1 MTAMRLD
8 GKVAIVTGGARGQG
22 AAVARRFVEEGARV
36 TIADIRDDLGKE
48 LAAELG
54 DAAIYQRLD
63 VTSEEDWTAAVT
75 ETATAFGQVNVLV
88 NNAGILHF
96 SSIAD
101 TSLADY
107 ERVIRVNQTG
117 TFLGMRAVIPS
128 MIEAGGGSIINVS
141 SVEGIAGSPY
151 LTAYAASKFAVR
163 GMTKCAAL
171 ELGKH
176 NIRVNSVH
184 PGAIDTQMASEAVG
198 GIEIDMSKVGKR
210 VAGLRRVGQPEEI
223 ANLQVFLASDES
235 SYSTGAEFIADG
247 GASATH
253 SLL

>member
-1 MTAMRLD
+1 MRLD

-22 AAVARRFVEEGARV
+22 AAVARRFVAEGARV

-54 DAAIYQRLD
+54 DAAIYQHLD
-63 VTSEEDWTAAVT
+63 VTSEEDWTAAVA
-75 ETATAFGQVNVLV
+75 ETISAFGRVNVLV
-88 NNAGILHF
+88 NNAGILAF
-96 SSIAD
+96 SSIVD

-107 ERVIRVNQTG
+107 ERMISVNQTG
-117 TFLGMRAVIPS
+117 TFLGMRAVIPA
-128 MIEAGGGSIINVS
+128 MTEAGVGSIINVS
-141 SVEGIAGSPY
+141 SVEGLAGSPY

-184 PGAIDTQMASEAVG
+184 PGAIDTQMASDAIG
-198 GIEIDMSKVGKR
+198 GVEIDMAKVGKR

-223 ANLQVFLASDES
+223 ASLQVFLASDES
-235 SYSTGAEFIADG
+235 SYSTGAEFIVDG
-247 GASATH
+247 GVSATH